1 MSTLGTDRKSTIIR
15 PIETADISSL
25 MRLVESA
32 WRVHLRLSPAELRTR
47 LKKLPAFLAE
57 DRVGI
62 RGFAVMEPLPS
73 GLGMLV
79 AAGLRD
85 TWAVNPY
92 LDKFL
97 PTLIQMG
104 HHYQIHALVHIGNAE
119 WLNEG
124 LRAHGFA
131 TKEWIVAF
139 ERTTTTPPPEP
150 VQISAELRTAHIS
163 DLPALLALDNITF
176 EHLWHK
182 SGGTFSEALARAASF
197 TVALVDGQIVAY
209 QWCELYSQHAHLTRL
224 AVHPA
229 FQGRGI
235 GAQLLHRAIVD
246 VLAMG
251 ATIITLNTQ
260 ENNQRSQT
268 LYERFGFTNTRQRL
282 PVLWLELPANSS
294 GK

>member
-1 MSTLGTDRKSTIIR
+1 MIR
-15 PIETADISSL
+15 PIEPADIRPL

-32 WRVHLRLSPAELRTR
+32 WRVHLRLSPAELKVR

-57 DRVGI
+57 DRVGV
-62 RGFAVMEPLPS
+62 RGFAVLEPLPS

-85 TWAVNPY
+85 TWAVKPY
-92 LDKFL
+92 LDLFL
-97 PTLIQMG
+97 PKLTQTGRNHQL
-104 HHYQIHALVHIGNAE
+104 HALVHIGNAE

-124 LRAHGFA
+124 LQARGFA
-131 TKEWIVAF
+131 IKEWIVAF
-139 ERTTTTPPPEP
+139 ERTDPSPPPEP
-150 VQISAELRTAHIS
+150 VQISAELRSAHIS
-163 DLPALLALDNITF
+163 DLPALLALDNVTF

-197 TVALVDGQIVAY
+197 TVALVDDQIVAY
-209 QWCELYSQHAHLTRL
+209 QWCELYGKHAHLTRL
-224 AVHPA
+224 AVHPG

-235 GAQLLHRAIVD
+235 GAQLLHRAIMD
-246 VLAMG
+246 VLNMG
-251 ATIITLNTQ
+251 ANLITLNTQ
-260 ENNQRSQT
+260 EKNQRSQT

-282 PVLWLELPANSS
+282 PVLWLELPADSS